1 METVTE
7 KKFLEKEE
15 LEKLHGLQEKTK
27 ALVVELGEIELVR
40 VQLDVRRNQAEEFLT
55 TISEEE
61 STLISSLS
69 EKYGK
74 VNINPETGEIT
85 ELS

>member
-27 ALVVELGEIELVR
+27 ALVDE
-40 VQLDVRRNQAEEFLT
+40 
-55 TISEEE
+55 
-61 STLISSLS
+61 
-69 EKYGK
+69 
-74 VNINPETGEIT
+74 
-85 ELS
+85 